1 MKKMPDKKR
10 YYYFNFNGGNNHS
23 IAIFLFFAILSVI
36 STPGSA
42 FASAP
47 DISYIQQNFSA
58 AALGMGGAFS
68 TFSSD
73 STAMFY
79 NPACLARLKSTEIT
93 ATSSRSDFDQSAD
106 SLNFSM
112 LHGKKKRAFGG
123 PAYMKDEISG
133 IEGRDSLGNLT
144 GTFADKEQII
154 GYGLGSTNEF
164 FKKQGIYYGFFAKHM
179 SHSVMGATGS
189 GLSIDLGTLRE
200 FKNGQNAS
208 VVLRN
213 AVGNLKWSGT
223 QSNSSEAFARVLALG
238 YSAGCTK
245 NGRLAAELS
254 IDGSNDKKLTPAIG
268 FEKKISDKTVVRT
281 GINDGRM
288 AYGMGFSL
296 KQSRIDYAFSKGAAS
311 DLHKISAVFYTD
323 KNKRDAQEK

>member
-1 MKKMPDKKR
+1 MKI
-10 YYYFNFNGGNNHS
+10 NHFS
-23 IAIFLFFAILSVI
+23 IAIFMIISVV
-36 STPGSA
+36 SLVSGPGNA
-42 FASAP
+42 LAAAP

-79 NPACLARLKSTEIT
+79 NPAALARLKTSEIM

-106 SLNFSM
+106 SFNFSM
-112 LHGKKKRAFGG
+112 PHGKKKRAFGG
-123 PAYMKDEISG
+123 LAYMKDEISG
-133 IEGRDSLGNLT
+133 IEGRDNFGNLT
-144 GTFADKEQII
+144 GTFSDKEQII

-164 FKKQGIYYGFFAKHM
+164 LKKKGIYYGFFAKHM

-189 GLSIDLGTLRE
+189 GLSIDLGALRE

-213 AVGNLKWSGT
+213 AVGSLKWSNT
-223 QSNSSEAFARVLALG
+223 KSSASENFARVLSLG
-238 YSAGCTK
+238 YSAACTQ
-245 NGRLAAELS
+245 NGRLAAELA
-254 IDGSNDKKLTPAIG
+254 IDDSADKTVTPSIG

-323 KNKRDAQEK
+323 KNK